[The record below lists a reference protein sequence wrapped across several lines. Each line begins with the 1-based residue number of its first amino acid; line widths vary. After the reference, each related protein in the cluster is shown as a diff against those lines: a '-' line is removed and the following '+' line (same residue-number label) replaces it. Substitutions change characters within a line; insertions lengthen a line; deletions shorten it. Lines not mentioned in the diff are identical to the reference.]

1 MQFSLEFH
9 DIVGT
14 VGVVLVVGMYSLLQL
29 GKISSERLLFSVLNG
44 FGSAFI
50 LFSLYFEFNLSAAL
64 IEGCWLVASVY
75 GFFRVRRLA

>member
-64 IEGCWLVASVY
+64 I
-75 GFFRVRRLA
+75 

>member
-14 VGVVLVVGMYSLLQL
+14 VGVVLGVGMYSLLQL

-44 FGSAFI
+44 FGSAVI

-64 IEGCWLVASVY
+64 IEGFRLVASVY

>member
-64 IEGCWLVASVY
+64 IEGFWIVASVY
-75 GFFRVRRLA
+75 GFFRVKRLA

>member
-9 DIVGT
+9 DIGGT
-14 VGVVLVVGMYSLLQL
+14 VVVVRVVGMYSLLQL

-64 IEGCWLVASVY
+64 IEGFWLVASVY

>member
-29 GKISSERLLFSVLNG
+29 GKISSERRLFSVLNG

-64 IEGCWLVASVY
+64 IEGLWLIASVY